1 MLIIG
6 TNFVQIT
13 LLIDT
18 LALNAEQKIHLE
30 LFTNL
35 LFELPIKNSSIDLSH
50 EEVVYQ
56 MNRDLLEFGS
66 SLGINGSQME
76 PGIYAEYF
84 TIFAKVPIQDYELAV
99 KWIKNVLFSS
109 VFTKKAILIALSN
122 LLKEITKRK
131 TQPSDLL
138 HSLSNDI
145 NFQPSKT
152 FVLDFFAKF

>member
-66 SLGINGSQME
+66 SLGINGSQMD
-76 PGIYAEYF
+76 PGIFAEYL
-84 TIFAKVPIQDYELAV
+84 TVFAKVPIQDYELAI